1 MLIHFMQRK
10 SIHDYS
16 RTYISSLHCL
26 STKVTKILIAPNK
39 NFQCHLWSTSPP
51 PKIDSSLNDLAH
63 FAQRKS
69 IHRRHIFSISPLTK
83 VTKIPRFIYPK
94 YSKYWKNLNLLIA
107 PKQKFP
113 IPFMTHPPS
122 HLSKNRFVLERFG
135 PLRSKKVSTGRRAH
149 AYALTHRHASFATFL
164 FPLQASIEFFLC
176 LPVRGSLIN
185 FSRSSQPRPE
195 WLGERRER
203 HHAFS
208 QDLFG
213 PWAGNEAN
221 SRGRES
227 LARTSNP
234 INIVAT
240 RAAGGFS
247 DSLPP
252 ILERIHHS
260 TRLSN
265 NLQRPGPFS
274 RVWKI
279 LQYRR
284 HQSHT
289 RLYICAQQRIKRLR
303 ASRFDIF
310 FPLPP
315 PQARLTTTWFNLPR

>member
-1 MLIHFMQRK
+1 MHV
-10 SIHDYS
+10 
-16 RTYISSLHCL
+16 SSLHRL
-26 STKVTKILIAPNK
+26 LQKWQKFQDSFTQKYPNNSNLLIGPTIISNPIIFTIPSPQK
-39 NFQCHLWSTSPP
+39 SIRPWTIRPTSL
-51 PKIDSSLNDLAH
+51 KE
-63 FAQRKS
+63 S
-69 IHRRHIFSISPLTK
+69 IHRS
-83 VTKIPRFIYPK
+83 
-94 YSKYWKNLNLLIA
+94 A
-107 PKQKFP
+107 
-113 IPFMTHPPS
+113 
-122 HLSKNRFVLERFG
+122 
-135 PLRSKKVSTGRRAH
+135 STRLRAH
-149 AYALTHRHASFATFL
+149 SQPRILRNLPFPSPQSF
-164 FPLQASIEFFLC
+164 SM
-176 LPVRGSLIN
+176 PVCGSLIN
-185 FSRSSQPRPE
+185 FSRSSPPRPE

-279 LQYRR
+279 LQ
-284 HQSHT
+284 
-289 RLYICAQQRIKRLR
+289 
-303 ASRFDIF
+303 
-310 FPLPP
+310 
-315 PQARLTTTWFNLPR
+315 

>member
-1 MLIHFMQRK
+1 MHV
-10 SIHDYS
+10 
-16 RTYISSLHCL
+16 SSLHRL
-26 STKVTKILIAPNK
+26 LQKWQKFQDSFTQKYPN
-39 NFQCHLWSTSPP
+39 NS
-51 PKIDSSLNDLAH
+51 
-63 FAQRKS
+63 
-69 IHRRHIFSISPLTK
+69 
-83 VTKIPRFIYPK
+83 
-94 YSKYWKNLNLLIA
+94 NLLIG
-107 PKQKFP
+107 PTIISNP
-113 IPFMTHPPS
+113 IIFTIPS
-122 HLSKNRFVLERFG
+122 PKNRFVLERFG

-149 AYALTHRHASFATFL
+149 GYALTHSHASFATFL
-164 FPLQASIEFFLC
+164 FPLHRVFLC
-176 LPVRGSLIN
+176 LPVCGSLIN
-185 FSRSSQPRPE
+185 FSRSSPPRPE

-279 LQYRR
+279 LQ
-284 HQSHT
+284 
-289 RLYICAQQRIKRLR
+289 
-303 ASRFDIF
+303 
-310 FPLPP
+310 
-315 PQARLTTTWFNLPR
+315 

>member
-1 MLIHFMQRK
+1 M
-10 SIHDYS
+10 
-16 RTYISSLHCL
+16 
-26 STKVTKILIAPNK
+26 
-39 NFQCHLWSTSPP
+39 
-51 PKIDSSLNDLAH
+51 
-63 FAQRKS
+63 
-69 IHRRHIFSISPLTK
+69 
-83 VTKIPRFIYPK
+83 
-94 YSKYWKNLNLLIA
+94 
-107 PKQKFP
+107 
-113 IPFMTHPPS
+113 
-122 HLSKNRFVLERFG
+122 
-135 PLRSKKVSTGRRAH
+135 
-149 AYALTHRHASFATFL
+149 
-164 FPLQASIEFFLC
+164 
-176 LPVRGSLIN
+176 RGSLIN

-289 RLYICAQQRIKRLR
+289 RLYICAQHELNVC
-303 ASRFDIF
+303 APLALTSSFH
-310 FPLPP
+310 FPLPKHALRP
-315 PQARLTTTWFNLPR
+315 RGLTRLANSLIGSGKVDLLGFLTFPREIGAVLIRNACFFVVEQGSV